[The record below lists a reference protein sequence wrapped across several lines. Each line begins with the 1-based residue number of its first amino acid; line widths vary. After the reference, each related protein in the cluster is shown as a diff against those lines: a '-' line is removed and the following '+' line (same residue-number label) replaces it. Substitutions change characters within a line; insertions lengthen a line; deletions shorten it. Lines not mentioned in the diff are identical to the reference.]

1 METSTIDNLQ
11 NYSLG
16 SSRGKSRL
24 LRRLLRSLAQSF
36 VGEMTSGCTRAQSFL
51 PKLQLSVWFFLDLSL
66 VPCYDAEWRT
76 TSLCWV
82 YESASKEHIS
92 SRPDFSFRAPMLGI
106 RAHISRE
113 PCRVGNRF
121 AIAHVFPNSALTS
134 HILFPVTRE
143 TLSRSLIKDW
153 RCSAFSRA
161 TMHVLSI

>member
-66 VPCYDAEWRT
+66 VPCYDAEWRP
-76 TSLCWV
+76 LVC
-82 YESASKEHIS
+82 
-92 SRPDFSFRAPMLGI
+92 
-106 RAHISRE
+106 
-113 PCRVGNRF
+113 VGSTNRQ
-121 AIAHVFPNSALTS
+121 AKNISALDQT
-134 HILFPVTRE
+134 F
-143 TLSRSLIKDW
+143 RSER
-153 RCSAFSRA
+153 RCWE
-161 TMHVLSI
+161 